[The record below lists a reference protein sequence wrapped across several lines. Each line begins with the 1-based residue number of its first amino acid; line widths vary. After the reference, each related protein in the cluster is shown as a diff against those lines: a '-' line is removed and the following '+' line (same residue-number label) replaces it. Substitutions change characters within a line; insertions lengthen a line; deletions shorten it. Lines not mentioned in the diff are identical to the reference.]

1 MNPMTESKKEILY
14 SFVRDHRFEF
24 LFIILL
30 SGPFTLFFL
39 IGLFIGNLDILDHS
53 YLVSLFSYNGA
64 IILAVLLVFKGFKTK
79 ISISLLYFIIIF
91 SIIVL
96 FIWRDIAFAG
106 DITQAVIVGSKMLIL
121 GKNPYTVPEVPH
133 ANGTGG
139 FRNTTYPYLPA
150 DLLTYTF
157 LLGIM
162 DTIAS
167 VIKIVI
173 NIDFLPGFNELGFLI
188 SNLIFMLI
196 SIFVITKIFDIS
208 IKEASLL
215 GMSMFII
222 LLWNNICLCMMFF
235 IIGWYFY
242 KNERNALTALFLSL
256 SMLTKYFTGIFIVAF
271 ILEFLLTKR
280 FKEMITYS
288 FIPALLTLIMIFP
301 FGIIETLKSTVFF
314 YSSEDR
320 MLDGSLGGSLFSEIA
335 LFTNTVQFIGVYM
348 ILGFAFILVISLL
361 IKDLYTRMIISSL
374 LSLLVISGMSAQVFP
389 MIAFIFILSNQI
401 ILFENQLKDVD
412 DLKNIIPH

>member
-1 MNPMTESKKEILY
+1 MSKSIKNLIL
-14 SFVRDHRFEF
+14 SFVTEHKYEF

-39 IGLFIGNLDILDHS
+39 IGLFVGNLDILDHS
-53 YLVSLFSYNGA
+53 YLVSLISYNGA
-64 IILAVLLVFKGFKTK
+64 IILAIFLGFKSFKTK

-106 DITQAVIVGSKMLIL
+106 DITQAVIVGSKMLTL
-121 GKNPYTVPEVPH
+121 GKNPYTVSEVPH

-157 LLGIM
+157 LLGFM
-162 DTIAS
+162 DAVAS
-167 VIKIVI
+167 VIRLVI
-173 NIDFLPGFNELGFLI
+173 SIDFLPGFNELGYLI
-188 SNLIFMLI
+188 ANLIFMVVA
-196 SIFVITKIFDIS
+196 IFVIMKIFDIS
-208 IKEASLL
+208 GKDASLL
-215 GMSMFII
+215 GMSMFIV

-235 IIGWYFY
+235 IIGCYFY
-242 KNERNALTALFLSL
+242 KKEKSAFAALFWSL

-271 ILEFLLTKR
+271 ILEFFLSKR
-280 FKEMITYS
+280 FKEMIIYS
-288 FIPALLTLIMIFP
+288 LIPAILTLILIFP

-335 LFTNTVQFIGVYM
+335 LITNTVQYIGIYM
-348 ILGFAFILVISLL
+348 IIGFIFILIISLL
-361 IKDLYTRMIISSL
+361 IKDLYTRMIVSSL

-389 MIAFIFILSNQI
+389 MIAFVFILSNRI
-401 ILFENQLKDVD
+401 ILFESQKNETNNQENV
-412 DLKNIIPH
+412 IPT